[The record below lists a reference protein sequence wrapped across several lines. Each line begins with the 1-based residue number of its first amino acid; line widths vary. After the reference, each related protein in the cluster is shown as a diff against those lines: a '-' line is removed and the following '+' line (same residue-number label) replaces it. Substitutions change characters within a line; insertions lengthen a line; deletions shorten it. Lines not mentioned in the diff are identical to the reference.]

1 MAEFE
6 HPRPNRPDDS
16 NADDEVYG
24 LAGDDSVDPDE
35 ANENLSPDRSNALD
49 DPGEESRSGTGRSRT
64 PGASAPPPAPLPRLW
79 KVAPD
84 PQEVKR
90 AKRKDTAP
98 VPPEKERASEK
109 QSAKTSSRGI
119 RTEGSE
125 IERTGRV
132 RKPSDKEKAAKPE
145 PRERKANHESDATAK
160 KTLVEETPA
169 FDTYEA
175 RQRVRVLIGG
185 ALLAV
190 FVVFGFMTIRSYLP
204 NFSTGDNPDSE
215 PPVAD
220 ASAPAQNPQGLEQE
234 ATSLLERAR
243 ETAKKGD
250 AKLAI
255 SLLERVVASYPSTNA
270 AREAREALGRPAKN
284 LPLFIDRPVV
294 VANPAATK
302 PLEPK
307 PAPKVVDATAPMAPQ
322 GNSAEV
328 GIVYPANPA
337 EPTRG
342 AQANAPQEIAPPPV
356 GRPLPKGF
364 RSRPGTQAH
373 ESGWALEIVGER
385 DGAPMVLVPGGEFT
399 MGNDEGETPERPA
412 HRVFLS
418 TYYID
423 QHEVSVRQFDLFEK
437 EIGRRTDRVRALA
450 RETTIAPTSADS
462 PVVMVNAKEAKDFA
476 TWAGKRLPTEA
487 QWEMAARGSDGRLY
501 PWGNDPLDWAKTR
514 KARQIDPVM
523 TYSDDVSPFGA
534 YDMAGNAWEWTKD
547 WYDSRYFVLVKNQKL
562 SDPTGPTIVP
572 RTLQLAVKGGS
583 KSWTVTKREG
593 MKYDQRLPFL
603 GFRCVL
609 AVEGPGNAF
618 EPPPK
623 PTTPGGSTPGL
634 IDTGDAPPPF

>member
-1 MAEFE
+1 
-6 HPRPNRPDDS
+6 
-16 NADDEVYG
+16 
-24 LAGDDSVDPDE
+24 
-35 ANENLSPDRSNALD
+35 
-49 DPGEESRSGTGRSRT
+49 
-64 PGASAPPPAPLPRLW
+64 
-79 KVAPD
+79 
-84 PQEVKR
+84 
-90 AKRKDTAP
+90 
-98 VPPEKERASEK
+98 
-109 QSAKTSSRGI
+109 
-119 RTEGSE
+119 
-125 IERTGRV
+125 
-132 RKPSDKEKAAKPE
+132 
-145 PRERKANHESDATAK
+145 
-160 KTLVEETPA
+160 
-169 FDTYEA
+169 
-175 RQRVRVLIGG
+175 
-185 ALLAV
+185 
-190 FVVFGFMTIRSYLP
+190 
-204 NFSTGDNPDSE
+204 
-215 PPVAD
+215 
-220 ASAPAQNPQGLEQE
+220 
-234 ATSLLERAR
+234 
-243 ETAKKGD
+243 
-250 AKLAI
+250 
-255 SLLERVVASYPSTNA
+255 
-270 AREAREALGRPAKN
+270 
-284 LPLFIDRPVV
+284 
-294 VANPAATK
+294 
-302 PLEPK
+302 
-307 PAPKVVDATAPMAPQ
+307 
-322 GNSAEV
+322 
-328 GIVYPANPA
+328 
-337 EPTRG
+337 
-342 AQANAPQEIAPPPV
+342 
-356 GRPLPKGF
+356 
-364 RSRPGTQAH
+364 
-373 ESGWALEIVGER
+373 
-385 DGAPMVLVPGGEFT
+385 MVLVPGGEFT

>member
-24 LAGDDSVDPDE
+24 LAGDDSVDSDE
-35 ANENLSPDRSNALD
+35 ENEDLNPDRSDLLD
-49 DPGEESRSGTGRSRT
+49 DQGESSPAGQGRSR
-64 PGASAPPPAPLPRLW
+64 PSGPSAPPPAPLPRLW
-79 KVAPD
+79 KVGPD
-84 PQEVKR
+84 PQE
-90 AKRKDTAP
+90 AKRLKRSEATSA
-98 VPPEKERASEK
+98 PPESAKASEK
-109 QSAKTSSRGI
+109 KPAKAGSRAL

-132 RKPSDKEKAAKPE
+132 RKPSEKERAAKPE
-145 PRERKANHESDATAK
+145 PRARKADQDDSASSK
-160 KTLVEETPA
+160 KGLVEETPA

-185 ALLAV
+185 VLLTA
-190 FVVFGFMTIRSYLP
+190 FVIVGFMTVRTYLP
-204 NFSTGDNPDSE
+204 NFSTGDNPDAE
-215 PPVAD
+215 IPVANTP
-220 ASAPAQNPQGLEQE
+220 APAQDPQALEQE
-234 ATSLLERAR
+234 ANSLFERAR

-255 SLLERVVASYPSTNA
+255 SLLNRVVASYPTTNT
-270 AREAREALGRPAKN
+270 AREAKEALARPAKN
-284 LPLFIDRPVV
+284 LPLFVDRPVV
-294 VANPAATK
+294 VANPTAPQPAK
-302 PLEPK
+302 PA
-307 PAPKVVDATAPMAPQ
+307 PAPKVVDATAPAAPQ

-328 GIVYPANPA
+328 AIVYPANPA
-337 EPTRG
+337 EPVRG
-342 AQANAPQEIAPPPV
+342 TQAVAPQEIAPHV

-364 RSRPGTQAH
+364 HSRPGTQAH
-373 ESGWALEIVGER
+373 ESGWALEIVGDR
-385 DGAPMVLVPGGEFT
+385 DGGPMVLVPGGEFT
-399 MGNDEGETPERPA
+399 MGNDDGDAAERPA

-423 QHEVSVRQFDLFEK
+423 QHEVTVRQFDLFEK
-437 EIGRRTDRVRALA
+437 EVGRRTDRVRALA
-450 RETTIAPTSADS
+450 REATIAPTSVDS

-487 QWEMAARGSDGRLY
+487 QWEMAARGPDGRIY
-501 PWGNDPLDWAKTR
+501 PWGNDPPEWAKTR
-514 KARQIDPVM
+514 KARQIEPIM
-523 TYSDDVSPFGA
+523 TYADDISPFGA

-572 RTLQLAVKGGS
+572 RTFQLAVKGGS
-583 KSWTVTKREG
+583 KNWTATKREG

-623 PTTPGGSTPGL
+623 PTPPGGNAPGL
-634 IDTGDAPPPF
+634 INTGDAPPPF